1 MSCNCNTANPKCEP
15 CAICTPPGVTGLTT
29 CVPPDPCE
37 GNPVDI
43 DCVVY
48 SGQNFPCIDVQTGD
62 DLITVLLNILQ
73 TYFPPEYCCQV
84 IGEADYS
91 ECGLSGT
98 ISYFTTT
105 TTTTEAPTTTTTTL
119 IPAPCSI
126 YELINLNQ
134 SGSSSVEY
142 VPCNEAVETMVTINT
157 DVYICVNNVFP
168 INLISGSVSITEIGD
183 CDTPGVPTTTTT
195 TVVPC
200 ECFIY
205 KVINGSGRTITIYYT
220 ECTGGGGLQTEAT
233 ILAGAAVDVCACE
246 DILDN
251 VIAGVFITTGG
262 ISCSGQATT
271 TTTSTTTTSTTSTTT
286 TSTSTTTTTTA
297 APVCNCYTISNPT
310 ESILTY
316 QFGNCELDIIEYG
329 AVSPDEVDYVCSFD
343 ADLVVSEGLVVTSLG
358 LCADVTCEPST
369 TTTTTSSET
378 TTTTTVDCVEYN
390 VYNPTTRSLS
400 YEYIDCEGNYS
411 GIIMLGA
418 GLCVSFNATNGSVL
432 TQTGIILS
440 TGACTTTTTTEAPTT
455 TTTTAELLFGRR
467 ATIPVPVDPNP
478 GLTISY
484 FDTNGNPQT
493 LSIPAGLSASN
504 YYLCIECG
512 STITV
517 MSGTPPGTIT
527 YDDLGPFECNCII

>member
-1 MSCNCNTANPKCEP
+1 
-15 CAICTPPGVTGLTT
+15 
-29 CVPPDPCE
+29 
-37 GNPVDI
+37 
-43 DCVVY
+43 
-48 SGQNFPCIDVQTGD
+48 
-62 DLITVLLNILQ
+62 
-73 TYFPPEYCCQV
+73 
-84 IGEADYS
+84 
-91 ECGLSGT
+91 
-98 ISYFTTT
+98 
-105 TTTTEAPTTTTTTL
+105 
-119 IPAPCSI
+119 
-126 YELINLNQ
+126 
-134 SGSSSVEY
+134 
-142 VPCNEAVETMVTINT
+142 
-157 DVYICVNNVFP
+157 
-168 INLISGSVSITEIGD
+168 
-183 CDTPGVPTTTTT
+183 
-195 TVVPC
+195 
-200 ECFIY
+200 
-205 KVINGSGRTITIYYT
+205 
-220 ECTGGGGLQTEAT
+220 
-233 ILAGAAVDVCACE
+233 
-246 DILDN
+246 
-251 VIAGVFITTGG
+251 
-262 ISCSGQATT
+262 
-271 TTTSTTTTSTTSTTT
+271 
-286 TSTSTTTTTTA
+286 
-297 APVCNCYTISNPT
+297 
-310 ESILTY
+310 
-316 QFGNCELDIIEYG
+316 
-329 AVSPDEVDYVCSFD
+329 
-343 ADLVVSEGLVVTSLG
+343 VVTSLG

-478 GLTISY
+478 GLIISY
-484 FDTNGNPQT
+484 FDTDGNPQT